1 MLSEK
6 IQESRLTDHRESF
19 ASGWKQHETLDNN
32 KYERCSGSGEHFS
45 LGHIWTS
52 GFHNHYIII
61 TYFYSVSAP
70 AGNTTY
76 AALALI

>member
-1 MLSEK
+1 MRKSRKAGSQIIERALLLGGSNMRLQIITKMNAAVEV
-6 IQESRLTDHRESF
+6 ESTSAWD
-19 ASGWKQHETLDNN
+19 
-32 KYERCSGSGEHFS
+32 
-45 LGHIWTS
+45 TS